1 MSAVV
6 PSPDQL
12 PIFEELVVQPAARR
26 RPHLRIQP
34 PLLADLT
41 ARQRKAVTHGEGPL
55 LIVAGAGT
63 GKTTVITRRIAWLIA
78 EKRAKPSE
86 ILALTFT
93 DRAALEM
100 TERVDRLVPY
110 GYTDTVIS
118 TFHSFGDRLLRDHAL
133 EAGLSDRSTVLSR
146 AEQVIFLREHL
157 FDLPL
162 DRYRPLGD
170 PTRFLHALVT
180 LISRARD
187 EDVTPAD
194 YQAAAAAIAERQAES
209 PFDEA
214 LAEEAAQ
221 QAELANLY
229 GAYEQL
235 MRANDRLDFGDQ
247 VSLALR
253 LLRDHPAVLAAER
266 ERYRYIL
273 VDEFQDTNYAQFE
286 LVKLLAGSPTANVT
300 VVGDDDQSIY
310 RFRGAALS
318 NILGFRAAFP
328 KAGSV
333 VLNDNFR
340 SRQAILDAAH
350 RLIRHNDPDRLES
363 REGLDKR
370 LVARTRF
377 ARPEPADGPIQLLAF
392 DTGSDEADAVAER
405 IGASLRA
412 GRSPGDHAVLVRTNR
427 DAEPLLRALNMARV
441 PWRFSGTAGLYH
453 QPEVRLL
460 VSFLRAV
467 NDPADSISCYDLA
480 TSEIFGLEARDV
492 TVALNAA
499 TRRRAPL
506 EQALREAAEQGA
518 GPFSRRSLE
527 AVSRLLAS
535 LDQHRAMSTERGSGE
550 LLYHFVT
557 STGWLGRL
565 AREARDTGEERIA
578 NVARFFEIV
587 RRQAGLLRDDR
598 LPFLVAQLDTLIEAG
613 DDPSTA
619 DVEPDTGDAVHVL
632 TYHKAKGLEFP
643 IVHMVGLVDDRFPT
657 RSRGDLLPLPGEL
670 VREALPTGD
679 HHLAEERR
687 LFYVGMTRAREELHL
702 SWARDYGNRTARRMS
717 QYLLEALDLPPA
729 TPPEVVRPSTVERL
743 SRHQRSAANARVTSA
758 APSIGDRQLSLS
770 YGQISDYLDC
780 PTRYRYAH
788 VIRIPTPAS
797 HQMAYG
803 RALHAAVQ
811 AYHRRQLGGAVMT
824 REELLAELE
833 AAWESVGF
841 LTRQHEEA
849 RKEAA
854 REALGRFWEEQQREP
869 ARPVAVEQEFSVLIG
884 RDRVRGRYDRVDRE
898 EHGRVVITDYKSSDV
913 RDPATA
919 GRRSRES
926 LQLSLYALAYESQ
939 HGRLPDELALH
950 FLESGIVGR
959 SAPSQKRLEKAAEQV
974 AVVSTGI
981 RAGQFEANP
990 SPMRCGFCPFR
1001 EICPDAAL

>member
-1 MSAVV
+1 MPAVV

-12 PIFEELVVQPAARR
+12 PIFAELAEAPARR
-26 RPHLRIQP
+26 PRPHLRIQP

-41 ARQRKAVTHGEGPL
+41 ARQRKAVTHGKGPL

-110 GYTDTVIS
+110 GFTDTVIS
-118 TFHSFGDRLLRDHAL
+118 TFHAFGDRLLREHAL

-187 EDVTPAD
+187 EDVLPAD
-194 YQAAAAAIAERQAES
+194 YTDAAQRLAASAAADPSDAE
-209 PFDEA
+209 
-214 LAEEAAQ
+214 LAELAAQ
-221 QAELANLY
+221 QAELAALY
-229 GAYEQL
+229 QAYERL
-235 MRANDRLDFGDQ
+235 MRTSDRIDFGDQ

-266 ERYRYIL
+266 ERFRYIL
-273 VDEFQDTNYAQFE
+273 VDEFQDTNHAQFE
-286 LVKLLAGSPTANVT
+286 LVKLLAGSSTANVT

-318 NILGFRAAFP
+318 NILGFRQAFP
-328 KAGSV
+328 RAASV

-340 SRQAILDAAH
+340 SRQPILDAAY
-350 RLIRHNDPDRLES
+350 RLIQHNDPDRLES

-370 LVARTRF
+370 LVARSRF
-377 ARPEPADGPIQLLAF
+377 DRTVPAEGPIRLLAY

-405 IGASLRA
+405 IAASLRA
-412 GRSPGDHAVLVRTNR
+412 GRSPGDHAILVRTNR
-427 DAEPLLRALNMARV
+427 DADPLLRALNMSHV
-441 PWRFSGTAGLYH
+441 PWRFSGTAGLYQ

-467 NDPADSISCYDLA
+467 RDPDDSVSCYDLA
-480 TSEIFGLEARDV
+480 TSEVFGLAPRDV

-499 TRRRAPL
+499 SRRRTSL
-506 EQALREAAEQGA
+506 EHALRQAIDGEA
-518 GPFSRRSLE
+518 GPFAGRARE
-527 AVSRLLAS
+527 VVGRLLGS
-535 LDQHRAMSTERGSGE
+535 IDQHREMSTERGSGE

-557 STGWLGRL
+557 ASGWLPRL
-565 AREARDTGEERIA
+565 AREARDSGEERLA

-587 RRQAGLLRDDR
+587 RRQASLLRDDR

-619 DVEPDTGDAVHVL
+619 DVEPDPGDAVHVL

-670 VREALPTGD
+670 IRERLPDGD

-687 LFYVGMTRAREELHL
+687 LFYVGMTRAREELYL
-702 SWARDYGNRTARRMS
+702 TWARDYGNRTARRMS

-729 TPPEVVRPSTVERL
+729 MPVDTLRPSVTERL
-743 SRHQRSAANARVTSA
+743 ARHQQPATRPAPPARP
-758 APSIGDRQLSLS
+758 PSLADRQLTLS

-811 AYHRRQLGGAVMT
+811 AFHRHQLAGKPMALD
-824 REELLAELE
+824 ELHAELD
-833 AAWESVGF
+833 ANWESVGF
-841 LTRQHEEA
+841 LTQQHEQA
-849 RKEAA
+849 RRAAA
-854 REALGRFWEEQQREP
+854 RDALERFWGEQQTDP
-869 ARPVAVEQEFSVLIG
+869 AHPIAVEQEFSVVLG
-884 RDRVRGRYDRVDRE
+884 RDRVRGRYDRVDRDAD
-898 EHGRVVITDYKSSDV
+898 GGISITDYKSSDV

-919 GRRSRES
+919 GRRSRDS
-926 LQLSLYALAYESQ
+926 LQLSIYALAYESQ
-939 HGRLPDELALH
+939 HGRLPNELALH

-959 SAPSQKRLEKAAEQV
+959 SSPSPKRLARAAEQV
-974 AVVSTGI
+974 TTVSEGI
-981 RAGQFEANP
+981 RSGDFAPNP

-1001 EICPDAAL
+1001 EICPDAAR